1 MRVQVIAILL
11 AAVAACQV
19 PPDTD
24 IAPAVNIDALRW
36 LDPSAD
42 PVAHL
47 TTQPATCQT
56 APGSPS
62 AQRGALVFSSPLLL
76 GGQAAKAGLSCA
88 ACHRN
93 GRGNP
98 AFLFMGISG
107 SPGTADVTHGLFSEV
122 RADETFNPVRIPDLA
137 TAEGRTRVDRE
148 QAGVLEA
155 FLAAQ
160 IVEEFSGSAPESVV
174 IDDLAAYI
182 RTLDTAACVP
192 STNEAQSWRAE
203 LSLLRAGLTAP
214 DVQSGSYKN
223 AMRAALGR
231 LHKRYPGQRN
241 AGLRTALI
249 QLSRS
254 LADREPP
261 KDIRQTLEQLTE
273 QLAGA
278 EAGSLY
284 NPEVLSRA
292 LR

>member
-1 MRVQVIAILL
+1 MRGRVIAILL
-11 AAVAACQV
+11 VALAACQA
-19 PPDTD
+19 PPVTGS
-24 IAPAVNIDALRW
+24 APAVDIDALRW

-56 APGSPS
+56 VPDSPS

-88 ACHRN
+88 SCHRN
-93 GRGNP
+93 GRGNS

-107 SPGTADVTHGLFSEV
+107 APGTADVTHGLFSTV
-122 RADETFNPVRIPDLA
+122 RADETFNPVPIPDLA
-137 TAEGRTRVDRE
+137 TAEGGTRVDRE
-148 QAGVLEA
+148 KAGVLEA
-155 FLAAQ
+155 FLKAQ
-160 IVEEFSGSAPESVV
+160 IVEEFSGTAPEPVV

-182 RTLDTAACVP
+182 RTLDTAACTP
-192 STNEAQSWRAE
+192 STHEAQSWRAE
-203 LSLLRAGLTAP
+203 ITLLRAGLTAP
-214 DVQSGSYKN
+214 DVQSDTYRD
-223 AMRAALGR
+223 AMRAALSR
-231 LHKRYPGQRN
+231 LYKRYPGQQHVN
-241 AGLRTALI
+241 LRTDLI
-249 QLSRS
+249 QLSRV
-254 LADREPP
+254 LADGEQLEN
-261 KDIRQTLEQLTE
+261 IGQTLGQLAK